1 MQSPKYKKLY
11 KEVLNWWMPPKLVVM
26 GEIMTE
32 FIWYWKKGN
41 TKVFTKNTDIAEKAM
56 KDGKLVMGMKLR
68 PNIIKF

>member
-1 MQSPKYKKLY
+1 ML
-11 KEVLNWWMPPKLVVM
+11 PKLVVM

-41 TKVFTKNTDIAEKAM
+41 TKVFTKNTDVAEKAM

-68 PNIIKF
+68 PNVIKF